1 MIIREEN
8 NNKFTTFVMK
18 SRGDTRNIKYS
29 YYERHAKNTVLELV
43 WISLLFV
50 LVNYT
55 LDFLCIDVSLVCI
68 NL

>member
-29 YYERHAKNTVLELV
+29 YYERHAKNTVLEL
-43 WISLLFV
+43 
-50 LVNYT
+50 
-55 LDFLCIDVSLVCI
+55 
-68 NL
+68 